1 MQLGLLLPTRD
12 HLLDR
17 RPMASLLQ
25 LAVDAEAAGL
35 DSVWVGDSPLARP
48 RHDALTTLAAV
59 AARTTRITIG
69 TAVLLAPLRH
79 PLLVLHQAATVDLVS
94 CGRLV
99 LGLGAGFPF
108 AQTEAQFAALEADY
122 ARRGARLDDT
132 IRLAHEAWR
141 GARGPF
147 AGRTLIVDDTA
158 LEPRPHQPGGPPIW
172 LAGSGE
178 RSLRR
183 VGELADGW
191 LPYAPTADRYAADL
205 AAVRDHAARAG
216 RRPPVAAL
224 YVTAAF
230 DDDPS
235 AARTAAT
242 EAIERYYRTPFDAV
256 RTVQAVYAGTFDGF
270 VEWLDGYRAVGA
282 THAVVRLAGTPV
294 DAAALAL
301 LADARRR
308 LSPVPQT
315 TGAQP

>member
-1 MQLGLLLPTRD
+1 MRLGLLLPTRD
-12 HLLDR
+12 HLLDG

-48 RHDALTTLAAV
+48 RYDAFTTLAAV
-59 AARTTRITIG
+59 AARTARIAIG

-79 PLLVLHQAATVDLVS
+79 PLLVLHQSATVDLIS

-108 AQTEAQFAALEADY
+108 GQTEAQFAAVEADY
-122 ARRGARLDDT
+122 TRRGARLDDT

-147 AGRTLIVDDTA
+147 AGRTLSVDDTA
-158 LEPRPHQPGGPPIW
+158 LEPRPHQADGPPIW

-191 LPYAPTADRYAADL
+191 LPYAPTPDRYAADL
-205 AAVRDHAARAG
+205 AVVRDHAAKAG
-216 RRPPVAAL
+216 RRPPAAAL

-230 DDDPS
+230 DDDPV
-235 AARTAAT
+235 AARAAAA
-242 EAIERYYRTPFDAV
+242 EAIEVLPHSV
-256 RTVQAVYAGTFDGF
+256 RRRPDGAGHLRRD
-270 VEWLDGYRAVGA
+270 VRRVRRVARRLPRCWCHSRCRPSRR
-282 THAVVRLAGTPV
+282 HAGRRRRHRPPRRCPP
-294 DAAALAL
+294 AALP
-301 LADARRR
+301 
-308 LSPVPQT
+308 S
-315 TGAQP
+315 